1 MGFNL
6 AGTELTGV
14 SGLEVVSG
22 SAQFLRINPTGLFRR
37 YAMQPMFRAGQSGTA
52 AGVAYGTS
60 TWAPIV
66 LNATNVNV
74 GSCYNTSNGRFTAP
88 VAGMY
93 LFSATGYHV
102 GAAAGHAIHGMFWVN
117 GDSNLRR
124 PTAGSCHR
132 LHCHG
137 AAAGHSG
144 DTETTEMIALLAGDY
159 VQFYNA
165 SNAVDN
171 TFYPQYSHFEG
182 YLLG

>member
-22 SAQFLRINPTGLFRR
+22 GVQFLRISTTGLFRR
-37 YAMQPMFRAGQSGTA
+37 HTAQPMFRAGNSGTA

-60 TWAPIV
+60 TWAPISF
-66 LNATNVNV
+66 NATNVNV
-74 GSCYNTSNGRFTAP
+74 SSCFNTSNGRFTAP

-93 LFSATGYHV
+93 LFSATCYHV

-117 GDSNLRR
+117 GSSNARR

-132 LHCHG
+132 LHNHG
-137 AAAGHSG
+137 VAAGHSS
-144 DTETTEMIALLAGDY
+144 DSETTEMIALLAGDY

-165 SNAVDN
+165 SNATDN
-171 TFYPQYSHFEG
+171 TLYPQYCHFEG

>member
-22 SAQFLRINPTGLFRR
+22 GVNFLRISPVGQFRR
-37 YAMQPMFRAGQSGTA
+37 HTMQPMFRAGNSGTV
-52 AGVAYGTS
+52 AGVAYGTN
-60 TWAPIV
+60 TWVRI
-66 LNATNVNV
+66 LFNATNVNV
-74 GSCYNTSNGRFTAP
+74 GSCFNTSNGAFTAP

-93 LFSATGYHV
+93 LFSATTYAV
-102 GAAAGHAIHGMFWVN
+102 GAAAGFAIHGMFWVN
-117 GDSNLRR
+117 GSSNARR

-137 AAAGHSG
+137 AAAGHSI
-144 DTETTEMIALLAGDY
+144 DTETTEIINLLAGDY

-165 SNAVDN
+165 PNDAAN
-171 TFYPQYSHFEG
+171 TLYPQYSHFEG